1 MLETCKHHCRCL
13 DGAGESTRVESVDRR
28 EAQVPYVVCGW
39 AGKGLSGHDTEDEL
53 KLEAP

>member
-1 MLETCKHHCRCL
+1 M
-13 DGAGESTRVESVDRR
+13 ESVDRR